1 MQADVYDIRTEE
13 PEISKY
19 ERIGIVSGISAFQ
32 KGKPLMQYLRKNL
45 PDRKEVFVI
54 YTYGVYRTGYANDMR
69 ELLTVTDSVFL
80 GEYGCLG
87 FDSFGPFKVFGP
99 ALEEISVGQEIR
111 ECAGHIIRML
121 EV

>member
-54 YTYGVYRTGYANDMR
+54 YTYGAYRTGYAGDMR
-69 ELLTVTDSVFL
+69 ELIAVTNSVFL

-99 ALEEISVGQEIR
+99 ALEEVSVGQEIR

-121 EV
+121 EL

>member
-13 PEISKY
+13 PEISEY

-32 KGKPLMQYLRKNL
+32 EGKPLMQYLHKNL

-99 ALEEISVGQEIR
+99 ALEEVSVGREIR

-121 EV
+121 EL